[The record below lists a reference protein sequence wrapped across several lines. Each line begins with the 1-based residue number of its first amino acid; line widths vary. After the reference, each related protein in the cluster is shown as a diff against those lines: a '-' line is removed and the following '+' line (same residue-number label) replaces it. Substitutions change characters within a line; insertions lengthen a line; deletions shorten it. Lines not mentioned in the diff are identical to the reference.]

1 MEDIKGYLD
10 SLVEKNNTEAFIKDD
25 PVQFPHRYS
34 EIQDVE
40 IVSFLVATI
49 AWGNRKMIL
58 NNSNKML
65 DMMGKSPYDYVMS
78 DGWKNLESDKCVHRT
93 FFNRD
98 LMYYCN
104 GLKAIYQKY
113 NTLEDVFVSSTG
125 LDFQTGLTR
134 FTRCDNKTGFT
145 RFDNKTG
152 FTRLTRCNSEN
163 NRDTWRGIQ
172 NFRDFIEEANGGTS
186 RHISNPCCDEPK
198 KGSACKR
205 LHMALRWLVRNDG
218 IVDLGIWKRLNSK
231 DLMIPLDVHVA
242 RVSRDLGLIERKSN
256 DRQTVE
262 MLTAKLREFDPD
274 DPVKYDFALFGAEIM

>member
-1 MEDIKGYLD
+1 MEDVKECLD

-25 PVQFPHRYS
+25 PVQFPHRFNDLRD
-34 EIQDVE
+34 IE

-58 NNSNKML
+58 NNSDKML
-65 DMMGKSPYDYVMS
+65 GMMGRSPYDYVMS
-78 DGWKNLESDKCVHRT
+78 EGWKNLEPDKCMHRT

-104 GLKAIYQKY
+104 GLRAIYQKH
-113 NTLEDVFVSSTG
+113 NSLEDIFAGS
-125 LDFQTGLTR
+125 
-134 FTRCDNKTGFT
+134 
-145 RFDNKTG
+145 
-152 FTRLTRCNSEN
+152 
-163 NRDTWRGIQ
+163 DTWRGIQ
-172 NFRDFIEEANGGTS
+172 NFREMTAEANGATS
-186 RHISNPCCDEPK
+186 KHISNPCCEEPK

-218 IVDLGIWKRLNSK
+218 IVDLGVWKRLKTS

-242 RVSRDLGLIERKSN
+242 RVSRELGLIDRKSN

-262 MLTAKLREFDPD
+262 MLTAKLREFDAN
-274 DPVKYDFALFGAEIM
+274 DPVKYDFALFGVELM

>member
-10 SLVEKNNTEAFIKDD
+10 LLVEKNNTKAFIKDD

-34 EIQDVE
+34 DIQDIE

-65 DMMGKSPYDYVMS
+65 GMMGKSPYDYVMS
-78 DGWKNLESDKCVHRT
+78 DGWKDLEPDRCVHRT

-104 GLKAIYQKY
+104 GLKAIYQKH
-113 NTLEDVFVSSTG
+113 NTLEDIFAVNH
-125 LDFQTGLTR
+125 DP
-134 FTRCDNKTGFT
+134 
-145 RFDNKTG
+145 
-152 FTRLTRCNSEN
+152 
-163 NRDTWRGIQ
+163 WIGIQ
-172 NFRDFIEEANGGTS
+172 NFRDLIEEANGAAS

-218 IVDLGIWKRLNSK
+218 IVDLGIWKRLNPK

-242 RVSRDLGLIERKSN
+242 RVSRDLGLIDRKSN
-256 DRQTVE
+256 DRQAVE
-262 MLTAKLREFDPD
+262 MLTAKLREFDAD
-274 DPVKYDFALFGAEIM
+274 DPVKYDFALFGVELM